1 MDIVKLIQSKTD
13 RMTYSPTSLDLIR
26 QAEKELN
33 VLFAKDYVDYVSSFG
48 IAIFDGHELTG
59 ICDKKR
65 LDVVRNTMEER
76 EMNPFVPDDWYVIE
90 NTGVDGIIIWQ
101 DKTGKI
107 YQSMLNGQ
115 KEYIANSLVEYL
127 DKQ

>member
-33 VLFAKDYVDYVSSFG
+33 VLFAKDYVDYVLSFG

-76 EMNPFVPDDWYVIE
+76 ELNPSVPDDWYVIE

>member
-13 RMTYSPTSLDLIR
+13 IITYSPTSLDLIR

-33 VLFAKDYVDYVSSFG
+33 VLFAKDYVDYVLAFG

-76 EMNPFVPDDWYVIE
+76 ELNPFVPDDWYVIE
-90 NTGVDGIIIWQ
+90 NTGIDGIIVWQ

>member
-13 RMTYSPTSLDLIR
+13 IITHSPTSLDLIR

-76 EMNPFVPDDWYVIE
+76 ELNPFVPDDWYVIE
-90 NTGVDGIIIWQ
+90 NIGVDGIIIWQ

-107 YQSMLNGQ
+107 YQSMLSGQ